1 MKRLLSIVAVV
12 LLTGCGGG
20 GEAIETTTVPETSA
34 VETTVAA
41 PAGQDVTAE
50 VEAYIAPELEAGSL
64 AEACQAGTPWVC
76 NVEIITLADGVLT
89 VTLSQTGE
97 TTLQGVAMGF
107 RNFLQDGPVSFNKV
121 TAVTGGESASV
132 ETL

>member
-1 MKRLLSIVAVV
+1 VKRLLSIVAVV
-12 LLTGCGGG
+12 LLAGCGG
-20 GEAIETTTVPETSA
+20 ESAETTTVPETSA

-76 NVEIITLADGVLT
+76 NVETITLADGVLT
-89 VTLSQTGE
+89 VTLSEPGE
-97 TTLQGVAMGF
+97 ASLQAVAMGF
-107 RNFLQDGPVSFNKV
+107 RNFMQDGPVSFEKV
-121 TAVTGGESASV
+121 TAVTSGDSASV
-132 ETL
+132 EAL